1 VDAIVTTRSTQWV
14 TAPPDLSSVGGGGG
28 SGVRIVV
35 AFVLLLRSY
44 CCCVRIVV
52 AFVLLLRSCR
62 RSVRAAVVPG
72 SGIVVMVLYRGHSS
86 IPGVRKVS

>member
-1 VDAIVTTRSTQWV
+1 MDAIVTTRSTQWV

-28 SGVRIVV
+28 SG
-35 AFVLLLRSY
+35 
-44 CCCVRIVV
+44 VRIVV